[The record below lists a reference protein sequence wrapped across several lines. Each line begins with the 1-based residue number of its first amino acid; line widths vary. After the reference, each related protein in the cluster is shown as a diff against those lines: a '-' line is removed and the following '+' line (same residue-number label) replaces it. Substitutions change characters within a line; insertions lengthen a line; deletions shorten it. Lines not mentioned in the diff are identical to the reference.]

1 MKISRLLSKFSVL
14 SALVGA
20 LVLGAL
26 STGCAG
32 TATRDST
39 GEYVDDSV
47 ITSRVK
53 SALLGDEAVKS
64 FAVSVETVKR
74 VVQLS
79 GFVNTAEQKAAA
91 GRDAAGVA
99 HVRSVQNDLI
109 VK

>member
-1 MKISRLLSKFSVL
+1 MKISRQLCKFSAL
-14 SALVGA
+14 SALVGGLA
-20 LVLGAL
+20 LGAL
-26 STGCAG
+26 ATGCAG

-74 VVQLS
+74 VVHLS
-79 GFVNTAEQKAAA
+79 GFVNTADQKAAA